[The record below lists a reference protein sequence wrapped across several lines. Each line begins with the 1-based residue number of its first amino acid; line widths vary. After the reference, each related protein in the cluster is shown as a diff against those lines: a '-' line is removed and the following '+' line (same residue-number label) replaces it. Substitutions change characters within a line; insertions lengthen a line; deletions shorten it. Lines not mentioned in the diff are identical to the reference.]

1 MNLFTEI
8 PDFRSD
14 EFQRAPAFW
23 STCIWLMNAGFPFR
37 QSVNTRAHLS
47 WLRSLM
53 NRTMGVY
60 VFDRTMLDAAD
71 HVGLRHHEVRGV
83 ERFAISSLA
92 LRDLE
97 RWAERRLRRT
107 GQHHAHRPYMS
118 EHLPY
123 NTPPGHWSLRRPSE
137 ALQ

>member
-14 EFQRAPAFW
+14 EFRGRPAFW
-23 STCIWLMNAGFPFR
+23 SACKWLLNAGHPVR
-37 QSVNTRAHLS
+37 QSVNNRATLS

-60 VFDRTMLDAAD
+60 VFDATFLAAAD

-97 RWAERRLRRT
+97 RWAERRLRLT
-107 GQHHAHRPYMS
+107 GTHHAHRPYLS
-118 EHLPY
+118 EHLLH
-123 NTPPGHWSLRRPSE
+123 NAPPGHWSLARSK
-137 ALQ
+137 Q